1 MNFQVTI
8 GFNAEALST
17 IQELTAA
24 IRAIGAGSPVA
35 TAAGKVTQT
44 VKQAEPESAATAEA
58 ADDKGP
64 FFWANNSTG
73 EFGKVE
79 TKAAYDKLKK
89 KADAVF
95 RIPESVYEEKRAA
108 LQAANEAKRQEE
120 IAKKEAA
127 KEQPKAEKKEAAAA
141 APAASIEDV
150 IAVFSSY
157 LPKDLS
163 AEERAARSE
172 FVKPILTRFGA
183 KKATELPEEHRGLA
197 INLVQRKMAG
207 EDVDPTTAE
216 YAEVGAAAEE
226 AEDDLV

>member
-24 IRAIGAGSPVA
+24 IRAIGAGS
-35 TAAGKVTQT
+35 AGPTTSVVLTGSA
-44 VKQAEPESAATAEA
+44 KQAAPESAASAEA

-64 FFWANNSTG
+64 FFWANNATG

-89 KADAVF
+89 KNDAVF
-95 RIPESVYEEKRAA
+95 RVPESVYEEKRAA
-108 LQAANEAKRQEE
+108 LQAANEAKRQED
-120 IAKKEAA
+120 IAKKESA

-163 AEERAARSE
+163 AEERAVRSA
-172 FVKPILTRFGA
+172 FVKPILERFGA
-183 KKATELPEEHRGLA
+183 KKATELPEQHRGLA

-207 EDVDPTTAE
+207 EDVDPATAE
-216 YAEVGAAAEE
+216 YAEVGAASEE

>member
-44 VKQAEPESAATAEA
+44 VKQAEPESAASAEV

-64 FFWANNSTG
+64 FFWANNSNG
-73 EFGKVE
+73 QFGKVE

-89 KADAVF
+89 KDDAVF
-95 RIPESVYEEKRAA
+95 RIPESVYKEKQAA
-108 LQAANEAKRQEE
+108 LQEANETKRQEE

-127 KEQPKAEKKEAAAA
+127 KEQPKAEKKPVADV
-141 APAASIEDV
+141 PVASVEDV

-157 LPKDLS
+157 LPKTLD
-163 AEERAARSE
+163 AEERAVRSA

-183 KKATELPEEHRGLA
+183 AKATELKEEYRALA

-207 EDVDPTTAE
+207 EDVDPATAE
-216 YAEVGAAAEE
+216 YAEVGAASEE

>member
-44 VKQAEPESAATAEA
+44 VKQAEPESAASAEV

-64 FFWANNSTG
+64 FYWANNSTS

-89 KADAVF
+89 KNEAVF

-108 LQAANEAKRQEE
+108 LQAANETKRQEE

-127 KEQPKAEKKEAAAA
+127 KEQPKAEKK
-141 APAASIEDV
+141 PAADVPVASVEDV

-157 LPKDLS
+157 LPKTLD
-163 AEERAARSE
+163 AEERAVRSA

-183 KKATELPEEHRGLA
+183 AKATELPEEHRALA

-207 EDVDPTTAE
+207 EDVDPATAE
-216 YAEVGAAAEE
+216 YAEVGAASEE